1 MRLSASDTLVRNTHI
16 QGSNLFVRLR
26 CLLEA
31 GGFDEALTSTTDRDI
46 CIRLADLG
54 TVRYGALNERLV
66 HHFADND
73 RPRLSRPG
81 GDAKRKGL
89 NYFYRKH
96 RGRMSSEQQTAF
108 IDRSRRLFHCD
119 PAGEVALPST
129 QPACR

>member
-1 MRLSASDTLVRNTHI
+1 MLERDLDMVAAGLIMHFSSEEGAELLDPPLTLSACDTLVRNTHI

-73 RPRLSRPG
+73 RPG
-81 GDAKRKGL
+81 C
-89 NYFYRKH
+89 
-96 RGRMSSEQQTAF
+96 RGRVGMRNGK
-108 IDRSRRLFHCD
+108 D
-119 PAGEVALPST
+119 
-129 QPACR
+129 